1 MKDYE
6 EKLKLLVVIILLSIS
21 FFLAFYFY
29 FILKINIVFSH
40 FFYIPIILATLW
52 WKKKGLIIPIFLAGI
67 LIFFPIF
74 LELNMMGIYSM
85 DNFVRASLFIV
96 IGILV
101 SFLSEQISKT
111 EKRLKE
117 SKNKLKKFN
126 IELEQ
131 RVEERTR
138 ELKKSEKDYREA
150 YNRAN
155 FYKDLFT
162 HDMNNIL
169 QNIQLSIE
177 ILSQKELKE
186 RENLDELISIIE
198 NQVKRGARLIL
209 NVRKLS
215 EIEETQ
221 ISVKLI
227 EVYEVLEK
235 AIEYINKSFQDR
247 QIYAKIE
254 SSSKE
259 YYIKANELLPV
270 IFENILINA
279 VKHNE
284 NPSVEI
290 LIKLSEY
297 QKNSINYLKLEFIDN
312 GRGITDEVKEKIFVK
327 SYIKDRRSTGMGL
340 GLSLVKKII
349 EKYDG
354 KIWVEDK
361 IHGDYTKGSNFV
373 ILIPL
378 A

>member
-1 MKDYE
+1 MD
-6 EKLKLLVVIILLSIS
+6 IIHLDI
-21 FFLAFYFY
+21 
-29 FILKINIVFSH
+29 
-40 FFYIPIILATLW
+40 W
-52 WKKKGLIIPIFLAGI
+52 
-67 LIFFPIF
+67 
-74 LELNMMGIYSM
+74 
-85 DNFVRASLFIV
+85 VRALCLIV
-96 IGILV
+96 IGISV
-101 SFLSEQISKT
+101 SILSEQISKK
-111 EKRLKE
+111 EIRLKE
-117 SKNKLKKFN
+117 SERRLKNFN

-131 RVEERTR
+131 KVAERTR
-138 ELKKSEKDYREA
+138 ELKKSEKEYREA
-150 YNRAN
+150 YNRSN

-169 QNIQLSIE
+169 QNVQLSIE
-177 ILSQKELKE
+177 FLSQKELKE
-186 RENLDELISIIE
+186 RENLDELIGILE
-198 NQVKRGARLIL
+198 KQVQRGARLIL

-215 EIEETQ
+215 EIEESQ
-221 ISVKLI
+221 VSVKSI

-235 AIEYINKSFQDR
+235 AIEYINKSSQDR

-327 SYIKDRRSTGMGL
+327 SYKKDRRSTGMGL

-349 EKYDG
+349 EKYNG
-354 KIWVEDK
+354 HVWVQDK
-361 IHGDYTKGSNFV
+361 VQGDYKKGSNFV

>member
-1 MKDYE
+1 MD
-6 EKLKLLVVIILLSIS
+6 ILHIFQLDIWVRAL
-21 FFLAFYFY
+21 F
-29 FILKINIVFSH
+29 
-40 FFYIPIILATLW
+40 
-52 WKKKGLIIPIFLAGI
+52 LII
-67 LIFFPIF
+67 
-74 LELNMMGIYSM
+74 
-85 DNFVRASLFIV
+85 
-96 IGILV
+96 IGISV
-101 SFLSEQISKT
+101 SILSEQISKK
-111 EKRLKE
+111 EISLKE
-117 SKNKLKKFN
+117 SERRLKNFN

-131 RVEERTR
+131 KVAERTK
-138 ELKKSEKDYREA
+138 ELKKSEKKYREA

-169 QNIQLSIE
+169 QNVQLSIE
-177 ILSQKELKE
+177 FLSQKELKE
-186 RENLDELISIIE
+186 IENLDELIGIFE
-198 NQVKRGARLIL
+198 KQVKRGARLIL

-215 EIEETQ
+215 EIEESQ
-221 ISVKLI
+221 FSVKLI
-227 EVYEVLEK
+227 EVYDVLEK

-259 YYIKANELLPV
+259 YYVKANELLTV

-290 LIKLSEY
+290 LIKISEY
-297 QKNSINYLKLEFIDN
+297 QKNGINYLKLEFIDN
-312 GRGITDEVKEKIFVK
+312 GRGINDEVKEKIFVT

-349 EKYDG
+349 EKYNG
-354 KIWVEDK
+354 HIWVQDK
-361 IHGDYTKGSNFV
+361 VQGDYKKGSNFV

>member
-1 MKDYE
+1 MH
-6 EKLKLLVVIILLSIS
+6 IIHLDIWIRALS
-21 FFLAFYFY
+21 L
-29 FILKINIVFSH
+29 
-40 FFYIPIILATLW
+40 
-52 WKKKGLIIPIFLAGI
+52 
-67 LIFFPIF
+67 
-74 LELNMMGIYSM
+74 
-85 DNFVRASLFIV
+85 IV
-96 IGILV
+96 IGISV
-101 SFLSEQISKT
+101 SILSEQISK
-111 EKRLKE
+111 KE
-117 SKNKLKKFN
+117 ISLKKSEKLLKNFN

-131 RVEERTR
+131 KVAERTK
-138 ELKKSEKDYREA
+138 ELKKSEEKYREA

-177 ILSQKELKE
+177 FLSQKELKE
-186 RENLDELISIIE
+186 IENLDELIKIFE
-198 NQVKRGARLIL
+198 RQVKRGARLIL

-215 EIEETQ
+215 EIEDSQ
-221 ISVKLI
+221 VSVKSI
-227 EVYEVLEK
+227 EVYDVLEK
-235 AIEYINKSFQDR
+235 AIEYIYKSFQDR

-254 SSSKE
+254 SSRKE
-259 YYIKANELLPV
+259 YYVKANELLPV

-290 LIKLSEY
+290 LIKISEY
-297 QKNSINYLKLEFIDN
+297 QKNGINYLKLEFIDN
-312 GRGITDEVKEKIFVK
+312 GRGITGEVKEKIFVK
-327 SYIKDRRSTGMGL
+327 SYKKDRRSTGMGL

-361 IHGDYTKGSNFV
+361 IQGDYTKGSNFV

>member
-1 MKDYE
+1 MD
-6 EKLKLLVVIILLSIS
+6 IIYLDIWVRVLS
-21 FFLAFYFY
+21 L
-29 FILKINIVFSH
+29 
-40 FFYIPIILATLW
+40 
-52 WKKKGLIIPIFLAGI
+52 
-67 LIFFPIF
+67 
-74 LELNMMGIYSM
+74 
-85 DNFVRASLFIV
+85 IV
-96 IGILV
+96 IGISV
-101 SFLSEQISKT
+101 SILSEKISKK
-111 EKRLKE
+111 EIRLKE
-117 SKNKLKKFN
+117 SERRLKNFN

-131 RVEERTR
+131 KVAERTK
-138 ELKKSEKDYREA
+138 ELKKSEEKYHKA

-169 QNIQLSIE
+169 QNVQLSIE
-177 ILSQKELKE
+177 FLSQKELKE
-186 RENLDELISIIE
+186 RANLDELIRIFE
-198 NQVKRGARLIL
+198 EQVKRGARLIL

-215 EIEETQ
+215 EIEESQ
-221 ISVKLI
+221 VSVKSM
-227 EVYEVLEK
+227 EVYDVLVK

-259 YYIKANELLPV
+259 YSVKANELLPI

-279 VKHNE
+279 VIHNE

-290 LIKLSEY
+290 SIKISEY
-297 QKNSINYLKLEFIDN
+297 QKNGINYLKLELIDN

-349 EKYDG
+349 EKYNG

-361 IHGDYTKGSNFV
+361 IQGDYTKGSNFI

>member
-1 MKDYE
+1 LD
-6 EKLKLLVVIILLSIS
+6 IIHLDI
-21 FFLAFYFY
+21 
-29 FILKINIVFSH
+29 
-40 FFYIPIILATLW
+40 W
-52 WKKKGLIIPIFLAGI
+52 
-67 LIFFPIF
+67 
-74 LELNMMGIYSM
+74 
-85 DNFVRASLFIV
+85 VRALCLIV
-96 IGILV
+96 IGISV
-101 SFLSEQISKT
+101 SILSEQISKK
-111 EKRLKE
+111 EIRLKE
-117 SKNKLKKFN
+117 SERRLKNFN

-131 RVEERTR
+131 KVAERTR
-138 ELKKSEKDYREA
+138 ELKKSEKEYREA
-150 YNRAN
+150 YNRSN

-169 QNIQLSIE
+169 QNVQLSIE
-177 ILSQKELKE
+177 FLSQKELKE
-186 RENLDELISIIE
+186 RENLDELIGILE
-198 NQVKRGARLIL
+198 KQVQRGARLIL

-215 EIEETQ
+215 EIEESQ
-221 ISVKLI
+221 VSVKSI

-235 AIEYINKSFQDR
+235 AIEYINKSSQDR

-327 SYIKDRRSTGMGL
+327 SYKKDRRSTGMGL

-349 EKYDG
+349 EKYNG
-354 KIWVEDK
+354 HVWVQDK
-361 IHGDYTKGSNFV
+361 VQGDYKKGSNFV

>member
-6 EKLKLLVVIILLSIS
+6 EKLKLLAVTILLSIS
-21 FFLAFYFY
+21 FSLAFYFY
-29 FILKINIVFSH
+29 FILKTNIVFSH

-67 LIFFPIF
+67 LILFPIF
-74 LELNMMGIYSM
+74 LELDMMGIYSM

-96 IGILV
+96 IGIIV
-101 SFLSEQISKT
+101 SFLSEQITKT

-117 SKNKLKKFN
+117 SKNRLKKFN

-131 RVEERTR
+131 RVEERTK
-138 ELKKSEKDYREA
+138 ELKKSEKEYREA

-177 ILSQKELKE
+177 FLSQKELKE
-186 RENLDELISIIE
+186 RENLDELISICE
-198 NQVKRGARLIL
+198 KQVKRGARLIL

-215 EIEETQ
+215 EIEGTQ
-221 ISVKLI
+221 ISVKLF

-259 YYIKANELLPV
+259 YYIKANELLSV

-290 LIKLSEY
+290 LIKISEY
-297 QKNSINYLKLEFIDN
+297 KKNDINYLKLEFIDN

-327 SYIKDRRSTGMGL
+327 SYIKDKRSTGMGL

-361 IHGDYTKGSNFV
+361 IQGDYTKGSNFV
-373 ILIPL
+373 ILVPL

>member
-1 MKDYE
+1 MN
-6 EKLKLLVVIILLSIS
+6 ILHIFQLDIWVRAL
-21 FFLAFYFY
+21 F
-29 FILKINIVFSH
+29 
-40 FFYIPIILATLW
+40 
-52 WKKKGLIIPIFLAGI
+52 LII
-67 LIFFPIF
+67 
-74 LELNMMGIYSM
+74 
-85 DNFVRASLFIV
+85 
-96 IGILV
+96 IGISV
-101 SFLSEQISKT
+101 SILSEQISKK
-111 EKRLKE
+111 EISLKE
-117 SKNKLKKFN
+117 SERRLKNFN

-131 RVEERTR
+131 KVAERTK
-138 ELKKSEKDYREA
+138 ELKKSEKKYREA

-169 QNIQLSIE
+169 QNVQLSIE
-177 ILSQKELKE
+177 FLSQKELKE
-186 RENLDELISIIE
+186 IENLDELIGIFE
-198 NQVKRGARLIL
+198 KQVKRGARLIL

-215 EIEETQ
+215 EIEESQ
-221 ISVKLI
+221 FSVKLI
-227 EVYEVLEK
+227 EVYDVLEK

-259 YYIKANELLPV
+259 YYVKANELLTV

-290 LIKLSEY
+290 LIKISEY
-297 QKNSINYLKLEFIDN
+297 QKNGINYLKLEFIDN
-312 GRGITDEVKEKIFVK
+312 GRGINDEVKEKIFVT

-349 EKYDG
+349 EKYNG
-354 KIWVEDK
+354 HIWVQDK
-361 IHGDYTKGSNFV
+361 VQGDYKKGSNFV

>member
-74 LELNMMGIYSM
+74 LELNMMGIYSI

-279 VKHNE
+279 VKHNK

-290 LIKLSEY
+290 LIKISEY
-297 QKNSINYLKLEFIDN
+297 KKNGINYLKLEFIDN

>member
-1 MKDYE
+1 MD
-6 EKLKLLVVIILLSIS
+6 IIHLDI
-21 FFLAFYFY
+21 
-29 FILKINIVFSH
+29 
-40 FFYIPIILATLW
+40 W
-52 WKKKGLIIPIFLAGI
+52 
-67 LIFFPIF
+67 
-74 LELNMMGIYSM
+74 
-85 DNFVRASLFIV
+85 VRALCLIV
-96 IGILV
+96 IGISV
-101 SFLSEQISKT
+101 SILSEQISKK
-111 EKRLKE
+111 EIRLKE
-117 SKNKLKKFN
+117 SERRLKNFN

-131 RVEERTR
+131 KVAERTR
-138 ELKKSEKDYREA
+138 ELKKSEKEYREA
-150 YNRAN
+150 YNRSN

-169 QNIQLSIE
+169 QNVQLSIE
-177 ILSQKELKE
+177 FLSQKELKE
-186 RENLDELISIIE
+186 RENLDELIGILE
-198 NQVKRGARLIL
+198 KQVQRGARLIL

-215 EIEETQ
+215 EIEESQ
-221 ISVKLI
+221 VSVKSI

-235 AIEYINKSFQDR
+235 AIEYINKSSQDR

-279 VKHNE
+279 VKHNK

-290 LIKLSEY
+290 LIKISEY
-297 QKNSINYLKLEFIDN
+297 KKNGINYLKLEFIDN

-327 SYIKDRRSTGMGL
+327 SYKKDRRSTGMGL

-349 EKYDG
+349 EKYNG
-354 KIWVEDK
+354 HVWVQDK
-361 IHGDYTKGSNFV
+361 VQGDYKKGSNFV

>member
-1 MKDYE
+1 MHIFQLDIWVRA
-6 EKLKLLVVIILLSIS
+6 L
-21 FFLAFYFY
+21 F
-29 FILKINIVFSH
+29 
-40 FFYIPIILATLW
+40 
-52 WKKKGLIIPIFLAGI
+52 LII
-67 LIFFPIF
+67 
-74 LELNMMGIYSM
+74 
-85 DNFVRASLFIV
+85 
-96 IGILV
+96 IGISV
-101 SFLSEQISKT
+101 FILSEQISKK
-111 EKRLKE
+111 EISLKE
-117 SKNKLKKFN
+117 SERRLKNFN

-131 RVEERTR
+131 KVAERTK
-138 ELKKSEKDYREA
+138 ELKKSEKKYREA

-169 QNIQLSIE
+169 QNVQLSIE
-177 ILSQKELKE
+177 FLSQKELKE
-186 RENLDELISIIE
+186 IENLDELIGIFE
-198 NQVKRGARLIL
+198 KQVKRGARLIL

-215 EIEETQ
+215 EIEESQ
-221 ISVKLI
+221 FSVKLI
-227 EVYEVLEK
+227 EVYDVLEK

-259 YYIKANELLPV
+259 YYVKANELLTV

-290 LIKLSEY
+290 LIKISEY
-297 QKNSINYLKLEFIDN
+297 QKNGINYLKLEFIDN
-312 GRGITDEVKEKIFVK
+312 GRGINDEVKEKIFVT

-349 EKYDG
+349 EKYNG
-354 KIWVEDK
+354 HIWVQDK
-361 IHGDYTKGSNFV
+361 VQGDYKKGSNFV

>member
-1 MKDYE
+1 LDITH
-6 EKLKLLVVIILLSIS
+6 VDI
-21 FFLAFYFY
+21 
-29 FILKINIVFSH
+29 
-40 FFYIPIILATLW
+40 W
-52 WKKKGLIIPIFLAGI
+52 
-67 LIFFPIF
+67 
-74 LELNMMGIYSM
+74 
-85 DNFVRASLFIV
+85 VRALFLIV
-96 IGILV
+96 IGISV
-101 SFLSEQISKT
+101 SILSEQISKK
-111 EKRLKE
+111 EIRLIESERRLK
-117 SKNKLKKFN
+117 NFN

-131 RVEERTR
+131 KVAERTK
-138 ELKKSEKDYREA
+138 ELKKSEKKYREA

-177 ILSQKELKE
+177 FLSQKELRE
-186 RENLDELISIIE
+186 IENLDELISIFE
-198 NQVKRGARLIL
+198 KQVKRGARLIL

-215 EIEETQ
+215 EIEESQ
-221 ISVKLI
+221 FSVKLI
-227 EVYEVLEK
+227 EVYDVLEK

-259 YYIKANELLPV
+259 YCVKANELLPV

-290 LIKLSEY
+290 LIKISEY
-297 QKNSINYLKLEFIDN
+297 QKNGIKYLKLEFIDN

-349 EKYDG
+349 EKYNG
-354 KIWVEDK
+354 HIWVEDK
-361 IHGDYTKGSNFV
+361 IQGDYKKGSNFV

>member
-1 MKDYE
+1 
-6 EKLKLLVVIILLSIS
+6 LNILHIFQLDIWVRAL
-21 FFLAFYFY
+21 F
-29 FILKINIVFSH
+29 
-40 FFYIPIILATLW
+40 
-52 WKKKGLIIPIFLAGI
+52 LII
-67 LIFFPIF
+67 
-74 LELNMMGIYSM
+74 
-85 DNFVRASLFIV
+85 
-96 IGILV
+96 IGISV
-101 SFLSEQISKT
+101 SILSEQISKK
-111 EKRLKE
+111 EISLKE
-117 SKNKLKKFN
+117 SERRLKNFN

-131 RVEERTR
+131 KVAERTK
-138 ELKKSEKDYREA
+138 ELKKSEKEYREA

-169 QNIQLSIE
+169 QNVQLSIE
-177 ILSQKELKE
+177 FLSQKELKE
-186 RENLDELISIIE
+186 IENLDELIGIFE
-198 NQVKRGARLIL
+198 KQVKRGARLIL

-215 EIEETQ
+215 EIEESQ
-221 ISVKLI
+221 FSVKLI
-227 EVYEVLEK
+227 EVYDVLEK

-254 SSSKE
+254 SSRKE
-259 YYIKANELLPV
+259 YYVKANELLTV

-290 LIKLSEY
+290 LIKISEY
-297 QKNSINYLKLEFIDN
+297 QKNGINYLKLEFIDN
-312 GRGITDEVKEKIFVK
+312 GRGINDEVKEKIFVT

-361 IHGDYTKGSNFV
+361 IQGDYTKGSNFV